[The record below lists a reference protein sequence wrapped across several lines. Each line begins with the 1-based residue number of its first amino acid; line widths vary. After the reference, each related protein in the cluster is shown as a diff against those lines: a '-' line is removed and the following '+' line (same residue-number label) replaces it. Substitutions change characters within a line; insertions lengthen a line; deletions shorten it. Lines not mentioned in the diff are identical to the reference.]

1 MKRYATFLLSTVGG
15 LCALGAAQAAPAP
28 APTTLPPAQSYAELL
43 EPVQNAD
50 TVLMAD
56 DMARAQQPRPLLQL
70 AQYHHHHHHHHH
82 HGFFPGFGLGIGI
95 AAPPPV
101 YYGRDCYIR
110 RQVYYNR
117 WGHRVVR
124 RIRVCD

>member
-1 MKRYATFLLSTVGG
+1 MNQYATFLLSTVAG
-15 LCALGAAQAAPAP
+15 LCVMGAAQAAPVQG
-28 APTTLPPAQSYAELL
+28 TLPQAQSYAELL

-82 HGFFPGFGLGIGI
+82 HHGFRGFGFGFGF
-95 AAPPPV
+95 APPPPA
-101 YYGRDCYIR
+101 YYGPDCYVR
-110 RQVYYNR
+110 RQVFYD
-117 WGHRVVR
+117 HRGRRIVR
-124 RIRVCD
+124 RVRVCD